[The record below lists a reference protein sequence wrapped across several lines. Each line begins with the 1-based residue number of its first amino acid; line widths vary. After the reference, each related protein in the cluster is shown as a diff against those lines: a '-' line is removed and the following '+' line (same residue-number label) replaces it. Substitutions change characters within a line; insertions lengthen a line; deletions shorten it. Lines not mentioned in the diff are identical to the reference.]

1 MYKELLSESTLR
13 LRWRYKQLLSKSNTY
28 TGDINS
34 CILKQPLRWWHIPTL
49 EVQLLQP
56 YAGGINSKQCCFIVY
71 KSTPHA

>member
-34 CILKQPLRWWHIPTL
+34 CISN
-49 EVQLLQP
+49 P
-56 YAGGINSKQCCFIVY
+56 YAGGTSLRSRYNYYNPTLVV
-71 KSTPHA
+71 